1 MDGETETRAKVFKAL
16 SDPKR
21 LAILDLL
28 REGELCACVIMERMG
43 MGQSAVSYHMKSLC
57 DAGLVTPRQ
66 AGKWTHYC
74 ICPAG
79 MERAA
84 GWLQDLTQEGEG
96 HVGCC
101 AE

>member
-1 MDGETETRAKVFKAL
+1 MDGELEIRARGFQAL

-28 REGELCACVIMERMG
+28 REGEQCACVIMERMG
-43 MGQSAVSYHMKSLC
+43 MGQSAVSYHMRILC

-74 ICPAG
+74 LCREGIERISGWMQELIGAG
-79 MERAA
+79 EH
-84 GWLQDLTQEGEG
+84 

-101 AE
+101 TK